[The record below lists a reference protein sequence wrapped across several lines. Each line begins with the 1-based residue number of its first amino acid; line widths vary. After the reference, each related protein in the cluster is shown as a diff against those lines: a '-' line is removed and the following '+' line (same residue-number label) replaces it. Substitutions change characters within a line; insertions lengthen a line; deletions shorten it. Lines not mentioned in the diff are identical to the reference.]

1 MDKQD
6 ENELKVDLISAMLEL
21 KRRKN
26 TKLAKYNSGEIKHE
40 KQLAFHKCIKR
51 NRWVFGGNRSGKT
64 ECGAVEAIWL
74 ARGIHPF
81 KENKPNVSG
90 WVVSLTSKV
99 QKEVAQD
106 KILSYLDSSWI
117 EDIVIHSCH
126 LDFIKKALFILL
138 NFVKFWGGR
147 FVFWATH
154 NKVSKFIKR
163 VVISFIW
170 SISVAPKIPLSFT
183 NKIGARFKYK

>member
-6 ENELKVDLISAMLEL
+6 ENELKIDLISAMLEL

-26 TKLAKYNSGEIKHE
+26 TKLARYNSGEIKHE

-64 ECGAVEAIWL
+64 ECGAVEVIWL

-117 EDIVIHSCH
+117 EDIVMSSG
-126 LDFIKKALFILL
+126 KK
-138 NFVKFWGGR
+138 NQPRFWR
-147 FVFWATH
+147 
-154 NKVSKFIKR
+154 
-163 VVISFIW
+163 
-170 SISVAPKIPLSFT
+170 
-183 NKIGARFKYK
+183 Y

>member
-6 ENELKVDLISAMLEL
+6 ENELKIDLISAMLEL

-117 EDIVIHSCH
+117 EDIVMSSG
-126 LDFIKKALFILL
+126 KKPAQILALLTRL
-138 NFVKFWGGR
+138 
-147 FVFWATH
+147 
-154 NKVSKFIKR
+154 
-163 VVISFIW
+163 
-170 SISVAPKIPLSFT
+170 
-183 NKIGARFKYK
+183 